1 MTKPKLLHYSSSY
14 FPRIGGLPVT
24 IRDIAHHTADHFE
37 HHLMTTAQGG
47 VREWAAPYVT
57 FVDDVDGMVDGILKG
72 PFGKGPLAVHPNSV
86 ARLSFEETYSWQ
98 ARKAEFVGVVE
109 GVLC

>member
-57 FVDDVDGMVDGILKG
+57 FVDDVDGMVEAIEKAH
-72 PFGKGPLAVHPNSV
+72 PPLVPGLV
-86 ARLSFEETYSWQ
+86 WQRFWQKFSWQ

-109 GVLC
+109 GAL